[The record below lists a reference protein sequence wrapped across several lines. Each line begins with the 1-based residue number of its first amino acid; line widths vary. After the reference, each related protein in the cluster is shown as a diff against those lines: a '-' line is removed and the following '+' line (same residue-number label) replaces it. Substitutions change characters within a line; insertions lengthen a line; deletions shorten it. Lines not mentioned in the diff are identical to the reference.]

1 MMNDKMNDKALVNWF
16 VATAMVLL
24 LSAGCATSTP
34 TLDTSAE
41 AEPSFDGLSPMQDT
55 VADRIWVRPDF
66 DLSGYTKL
74 LVRPAGILYR
84 PVKRTSRTRAGRS
97 SSSTF
102 PMTDQQKSRLL
113 EIVSEEFNKALGELK
128 RYEIV
133 NEPGPEVLLLTGAL
147 LDVVSR
153 VPPEQAGRVDFYLSS
168 VGEATLLIELADS
181 QSGTTLV
188 RVLDRRAAARQGYA
202 QRSSVVTNRAEARRL
217 ARSWAN
223 LLVKRLEQV
232 SDISTMSDN

>member
-1 MMNDKMNDKALVNWF
+1 MMITKRVPMNRLV
-16 VATAMVLL
+16 AMAIVLGL
-24 LSAGCATSTP
+24 TLGCTTSTP
-34 TLDTSAE
+34 TLDTSADAE
-41 AEPSFDGLSPMQDT
+41 ASYDGLAPMQDT

-74 LVRPAGILYR
+74 LVRPAGIQYR
-84 PVKRTSRTRAGRS
+84 PVKQSSRLRTGRS
-97 SSSTF
+97 STSTF
-102 PMTDQQKSRLL
+102 SMTDQQKSRLL
-113 EIVSEEFNKALGELK
+113 EIVSEEFDKALGELK
-128 RYEIV
+128 RYAIV

-153 VPPEQAGRVDFYLSS
+153 VPPEQAGRVDFYLAS

-188 RVLDRRAAARQGYA
+188 RVLDRRAAARQGYP
-202 QRSSVVTNRAEARRL
+202 QKSSVVTNRAEARRL

-232 SDISTMSDN
+232 SDISTMGNN